1 MLGEVAINGKSK
13 MFPSQ
18 NIDKLK
24 QDLVE
29 DKSIALFLGSG
40 TDLTKKYP
48 PGACYARWRDPK
60 EYKISWD
67 NLVKALVEAA
77 GLSEDEKKA
86 INRISNN
93 PLKVAILK
101 NRMGDS
107 YIPIIQ
113 GWLYERCNQG
123 VLWDSYKV
131 FREYKEQPSVE
142 KLQDVPFG
150 TLFFIADLILRQATI
165 KAVFTQNYNNFL
177 SEAIRILL
185 EEARETYPME
195 RRSLN
200 PIDAYAGWKDG
211 PNDKNSFFIYHV
223 HGYIPPTSEIA
234 PRKESNEIV
243 LSDEEFYRLSK
254 DVFSWQNASQI
265 HFLTHHTC
273 ILLGL
278 SLDDLTIL
286 RLLRHANIE
295 NNSETVYWIRGGA
308 LDGNEAESQLKA
320 EYFESQMLCVV
331 NDENGYADLYH
342 QLLEVLR
349 NKESQ
354 TL

>member
-1 MLGEVAINGKSK
+1 

-18 NIDKLK
+18 NIGRLK
-24 QDLVE
+24 QDLIE

-40 TDLTKKYP
+40 TDLTGKYP
-48 PGACYARWRDPK
+48 PQSCYDRLRDPK
-60 EYKISWD
+60 KYGISWD
-67 NLVKALVEAA
+67 NLIKALIAAA
-77 GLSEDEKKA
+77 GLSLKEERALKK
-86 INRISNN
+86 ISNN
-93 PLKVAILK
+93 PLKAAILK

-113 GWLYERCNQG
+113 SWLYERCNRDI
-123 VLWDSYKV
+123 LWDSYRI

-142 KLQDVPFG
+142 KLKEVPFG
-150 TLFFIADLILRQATI
+150 TLFFIADFILRQPTI

-177 SEAIRILL
+177 SEVIRILL
-185 EEARETYPME
+185 TDACDTYPIE

-234 PRKESNEIV
+234 PQKKNNEIV
-243 LSDEEFYRLSK
+243 LSDEEFYRMSK
-254 DVFSWQNASQI
+254 NVFSWQNASQI

-295 NNSETVYWIRGGA
+295 NNSETVYWIRGGSQ
-308 LDGNEAESQLKA
+308 DGNWVESQLKA

-331 NDENGYADLYH
+331 NDKNGYDDLYH

-349 NKESQ
+349 NKENQ
-354 TL
+354 TLQ